1 MKQLYSD
8 LLDSYGE
15 EKIRLKKAPA
25 VSSDRIYALA
35 NTKAGKENVIMEK
48 KHNRLPVVLAVVI
61 AAVLLMGAGFAA
73 ASNSLTSFFQG
84 RWQELTGE
92 EMSQGQLE
100 VIDGFS
106 QEIDAS
112 QISNEITVTIDSA
125 MASQNEMYFLLR
137 MEGDCLQDVLVEGE
151 NWYFEHFYFGIKN
164 AEVAAYASHIDWH
177 YEEDGVYY
185 WLWECSYD
193 TLPEDVTTL
202 NCSLSMGALHS
213 NYDEEDKDVVINGSW
228 SFDFTVDVSEDTTD
242 SQTTN
247 SAQEIDASGT
257 IESDITV
264 TVDSAMASK
273 NDMYFLVKVEGE
285 SFMEMLDSG
294 AEWYFKSIIFDI
306 DNANMAAY
314 GTKNDWEWVE
324 DGAYYRLFDADYST
338 IGDDVDALICSLT
351 MGKIFYYDEDGNQV
365 FIGGPWT
372 IDFTVD
378 VADATYVSIDTGI
391 EGVSGFTVSEFGV
404 NYTIDATVATEKHM
418 FNIVAVMKDGSEVVT
433 DGGWQYTGIVDG
445 LTPTDDGT
453 KTYIRQWAVLI
464 DLDQVDYFYFV
475 NVLGEMVEGTV
486 IDFS

>member
-1 MKQLYSD
+1 M
-8 LLDSYGE
+8 
-15 EKIRLKKAPA
+15 
-25 VSSDRIYALA
+25 V
-35 NTKAGKENVIMEK
+35 
-48 KHNRLPVVLAVVI
+48 

-92 EMSQGQLE
+92 EMSQEQLE

-106 QEIDAS
+106 QEIESS

-164 AEVAAYASHIDWH
+164 AEVAAYGSHIDWH

-193 TLPEDVTTL
+193 ALPDDVTTL

-213 NYDEEDKDVVINGSW
+213 NYDEEDKDVVINGAW
-228 SFDFTVDVSEDTTD
+228 SFDFTVDVSEETTD
-242 SQTTN
+242 TEATD

-273 NDMYFLVKVEGE
+273 NEMYFLVKVEGE

-294 AEWYFKSIIFDI
+294 AE
-306 DNANMAAY
+306 
-314 GTKNDWEWVE
+314 
-324 DGAYYRLFDADYST
+324 
-338 IGDDVDALICSLT
+338 
-351 MGKIFYYDEDGNQV
+351 
-365 FIGGPWT
+365 
-372 IDFTVD
+372 
-378 VADATYVSIDTGI
+378 
-391 EGVSGFTVSEFGV
+391 
-404 NYTIDATVATEKHM
+404 
-418 FNIVAVMKDGSEVVT
+418 
-433 DGGWQYTGIVDG
+433 
-445 LTPTDDGT
+445 
-453 KTYIRQWAVLI
+453 
-464 DLDQVDYFYFV
+464 
-475 NVLGEMVEGTV
+475 
-486 IDFS
+486 